1 MDRQLSILLV
11 EDDTAICTE
20 IERYLDLCDD
30 MSLTAI
36 TNNSQEAL
44 ELTKYHLPD
53 AVILDLELHKGGGNG
68 LFYLQGLSRL
78 ELTHTPYVL
87 VTTNNSSS
95 ITHESARKLGAD
107 FILAKYEADYSTQYV
122 IEFLRMMREVILSK
136 NASKAV
142 TTPVTGSPE
151 VQERKLRQRIQRE
164 LDLIG
169 INPKSVG
176 YGYLIDAITLTYHK
190 PEANL
195 ASTIAAKYQKSDSSV
210 ERAMQNA
217 ISSAWRHTDIEDLLK
232 YYTARIHS
240 EKGMPTTM
248 ELVHYYALKIRNEV

>member
-1 MDRQLSILLV
+1 MDRQLTVLLV
-11 EDDTAICTE
+11 EDDATTCTD
-20 IERYLDLCDD
+20 IEQYIDLCDD
-30 MSLTAI
+30 ISLATI

-53 AVILDLELHKGGGNG
+53 AVILDLELHNGGGNG
-68 LFYLQGLSRL
+68 LLYLQGLSKL
-78 ELTHTPYVL
+78 NLTHVPYVL

-95 ITHESARKLGAD
+95 ITHESARRLGAD

-142 TTPVTGSPE
+142 AMPVSGSPE
-151 VQERKLRQRIQRE
+151 SHERKLRQRIQRE

-176 YGYLIDAITLTYHK
+176 YGYLIDAITMTYHK
-190 PEANL
+190 PETNL
-195 ASTIAAKYQKSDSSV
+195 ASTIAIKYQKSDSSV

-232 YYTARIHS
+232 HYTARIHS

-248 ELVHYYALKIRNEV
+248 ELVHYYALKLRNEV

>member
-1 MDRQLSILLV
+1 MDRQLTVLLV
-11 EDDTAICTE
+11 EDDANTCVE
-20 IERYLDLCDD
+20 IEQYVDLCDD
-30 MSLTAI
+30 ISLSAI
-36 TNNSQEAL
+36 TNNSKEAL

-53 AVILDLELHKGGGNG
+53 AIILDLELHNGGGNG
-68 LFYLQGLSRL
+68 LLYLQGLSKL
-78 ELTHTPYVL
+78 NLTHAPYVL

-95 ITHESARKLGAD
+95 ITHDSARKLGAD
-107 FILAKYEADYSTQYV
+107 FILTKYESDYSTQYV
-122 IEFLRMMREVILSK
+122 IEFLRMMREVILAK
-136 NASKAV
+136 NATKAE
-142 TTPVTGSPE
+142 TMPISGSPE
-151 VQERKLRQRIQRE
+151 SHERKLRQRIQRE

-176 YGYLIDAITLTYHK
+176 YGYLIDAIAMTYHK

-195 ASTIAAKYQKSDSSV
+195 ASAIATKYQKSDSSV